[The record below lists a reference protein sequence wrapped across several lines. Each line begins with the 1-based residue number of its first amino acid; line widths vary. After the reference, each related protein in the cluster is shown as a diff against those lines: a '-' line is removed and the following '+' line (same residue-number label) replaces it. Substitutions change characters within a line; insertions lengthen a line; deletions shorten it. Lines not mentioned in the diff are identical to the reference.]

1 MTEAADAT
9 KLSVYNDDPRAYRR
23 NEPRT
28 ADLRNEAPLHRD
40 ERPAP
45 AARPKGGG
53 YGADAAPADLA
64 VGGQGEDVAGQHV
77 HPAQAA
83 PTLRPHR
90 PLAVVGHGAGHLFD
104 PHVRPPL
111 GPPSLSASPA
121 PARASSPPP
130 RPMRHRV
137 ARAEVY
143 PPPPQGRGPF
153 RSLGVDR
160 RSSVHARP

>member
-53 YGADAAPADLA
+53 YGADAAPVDLA

-83 PTLRPHR
+83 PTLR
-90 PLAVVGHGAGHLFD
+90 
-104 PHVRPPL
+104 
-111 GPPSLSASPA
+111 LSASPA

-143 PPPPQGRGPF
+143 PPPQGRGPF